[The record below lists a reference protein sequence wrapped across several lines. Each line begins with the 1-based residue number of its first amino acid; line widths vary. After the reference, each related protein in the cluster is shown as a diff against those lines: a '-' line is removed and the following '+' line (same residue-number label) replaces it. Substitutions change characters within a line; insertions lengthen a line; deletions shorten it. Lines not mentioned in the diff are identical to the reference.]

1 VRRDGYP
8 RVSGALSL
16 ILTVLRRLTLSR
28 LQREAGQLLGPLLRY
43 PSRRVRSGLFSSRHN
58 MLNLPKLFTEQLLQ
72 GPQVAAPRVPGTDR
86 VDEAR
91 RRPARRY
98 SSSVTRSLI
107 SCVLRCSVCRLAG
120 GQSSRSAAC
129 VLSSDRAVA
138 PERLADLA
146 LAMARQGAGNAM
158 FPIVQHNENPE
169 LSVFG
174 FDYSKSAVE
183 VVKVRPH
190 AMRIPHVGQG

>member
-16 ILTVLRRLTLSR
+16 ILTVLRRLPRAYIPSAVYNAKPASFWDRFYDTHLEGCAQALFSGR
-28 LQREAGQLLGPLLRY
+28 HNLLNLLG
-43 PSRRVRSGLFSSRHN
+43 
-58 MLNLPKLFTEQLLQ
+58 LFTGQLLQ

-91 RRPARRY
+91 SRPARRY
-98 SSSVTRSLI
+98 SSS
-107 SCVLRCSVCRLAG
+107 VLRCSVCRLAG

-129 VLSSDRAVA
+129 VLLSDRALA

-183 VVKVRPH
+183 VVKVRSH
-190 AMRIPHVGQG
+190 AMRIRHVGRG